1 MCTRGRNPDKP
12 NQKRLLLK
20 QICTGAARSPAQQKS
35 EVIMLTTVI
44 SVLLLI
50 SFIGT
55 SNGTKQPTLENLISG
70 VYEDFD
76 SFLPADPTAG
86 TLNRFTLQGNYN
98 STGKPYSG
106 FAATFPSS
114 RFAFYPSVTNGCLE
128 LVQPSYSSNETY
140 NCEYATN
147 GAFFTWDI
155 SSTGSLCIGNL
166 VSDSKVWQLPTD
178 GTGTGRANFGIRADG
193 SIVTGYMSQ
202 STIDTTSYTQLITG
216 YGWLVRNGK
225 SNVATSQDLGGFD
238 DPNGFVNEKAPRT
251 AVGVYGNGTMVLL
264 EVDGEEDIKA
274 GPDLFE
280 MAELLISMGV
290 ESAVNIDG
298 GGSSVSVYEGKIIDV
313 PTCNDTPEM
322 CERAVANIAC
332 VKHA

>member
-1 MCTRGRNPDKP
+1 MMM
-12 NQKRLLLK
+12 
-20 QICTGAARSPAQQKS
+20 
-35 EVIMLTTVI
+35 IMATLVF
-44 SVLLLI
+44 VLVGFLW
-50 SFIGT
+50 T
-55 SNGTKQPTLENLISG
+55 SNATKQPTMENLIRS
-70 VYEDFD
+70 VHEDFD
-76 SFLPADPTAG
+76 SFVPADPAAG
-86 TLNRFTLQGNYN
+86 EFNRFTLTGNYA
-98 STGKPYSG
+98 STGRPYSG
-106 FAATFPSS
+106 FAATFASS
-114 RFAFYPSVTNGCLE
+114 RFAFYPSVTNGCVE

-155 SSTGSLCIGNL
+155 TTTGSLCIGNL
-166 VSDSKVWQLPTD
+166 VSDSKIWQLPTD
-178 GTGTGRANFGIRADG
+178 GTGTCRANFGIRSDG

-225 SNVATSQDLGGFD
+225 SNVAESQDLSGFD

-251 AVGVYGNGTMVLL
+251 AVGVFSNGTMVLL

-280 MAELLISMGV
+280 MAELLVSMGV

-298 GGSSVSVYEGKIIDV
+298 GGSSVSVYEGQIVDV
-313 PTCNDTPEM
+313 PTCNDTPEV

-332 VKHA
+332 VKKV